1 MNIENISKEKGEVL
15 VRLSKDDFVG
25 ICNALYRQTEEQKN
39 KENIMQLYSDMM
51 MARDLCQY
59 GHIDDFCLQTIVKCR
74 RGIKGVLS
82 ATDIQSFNAY
92 LEDNNIPDAFKN
104 SDWVRIY
111 KRIVGDFRCS
121 DTLAEWMKE

>member
-1 MNIENISKEKGEVL
+1 MELPALKVGKPRPTPV
-15 VRLSKDDFVG
+15 VRGG
-25 ICNALYRQTEEQKN
+25 IT
-39 KENIMQLYSDMM
+39 
-51 MARDLCQY
+51 ARDLCQY
-59 GHIDDFCLQTIVKCR
+59 GHIDDFCLQNIVKCR
-74 RGIKGVLS
+74 SGIKGVLS